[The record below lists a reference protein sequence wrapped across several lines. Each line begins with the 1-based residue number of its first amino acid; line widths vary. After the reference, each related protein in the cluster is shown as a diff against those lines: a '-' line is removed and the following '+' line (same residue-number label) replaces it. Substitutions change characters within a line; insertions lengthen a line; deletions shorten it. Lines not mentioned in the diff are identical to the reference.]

1 MTADEIHIGCGL
13 FGLSIYA
20 GKLNKKGTMWTQK
33 KDVTEE
39 AITAVR
45 DYLVGLIED
54 GKDYYGFEWTRKDG
68 KQVELSVRIY

>member
-1 MTADEIHIGCGL
+1 MTADEIHIGCSIL
-13 FGLSIYA
+13 CMSIYA